1 MDLQSTTQQ
10 AIETA
15 NSIAAKAIVSGASAA
30 LYGGFTATDI
40 AAFGG
45 LFIAFVGLMAKL
57 FFDWQLLKIARVQVS
72 DDKIRELA
80 AKGKLD
86 LDPRIESLPFQP

>member
-1 MDLQSTTQQ
+1 MDIPSTAQQ

-15 NSIAAKAIVSGASAA
+15 NSIATKAIVSGASAA

-45 LFIAFVGLMAKL
+45 LLIAFIGLMSKL
-57 FFDWQLLKIARVQVS
+57 YFDWQLLKIAKIQVS
-72 DDKIRELA
+72 EEKLEDLVA
-80 AKGKLD
+80 QGKLVRK
-86 LDPRIESLPFQP
+86 PRHHGSTFQS